1 MIRGYHFVGRT
12 LRDGRPV
19 PADGEWLEHVGP
31 LEMCQSGLHGCQHP
45 FDALSYAPG
54 ATLCLVD
61 LDGEMIEQD
70 DKIVARRRRIVQRM
84 DATMLLWDAA
94 RASARDVLHLWPAP
108 EVVRQ
113 YLATGDESLRT
124 RAGAATRAAARD
136 ASWDAARDAAWD
148 AARDA
153 ARDAAWAAQRD
164 RFAVMVTAAFAS
176 LERA

>member
-1 MIRGYHFVGRT
+1 MIRAYHFVGLT

-61 LDGEMIEQD
+61 LDGEMIERD

-136 ASWDAARDAAWD
+136 VSWAVS
-148 AARDA
+148 
-153 ARDAAWAAQRD
+153 WAVQRD

>member
-1 MIRGYHFVGRT
+1 MIRVYHFVGRT

-61 LDGEMIEQD
+61 LDGEMIERD

-124 RAGAATRAAARD
+124 RVGAASWAAARAAAG
-136 ASWDAARDAAWD
+136 WDAAGD
-148 AARDA
+148 
-153 ARDAAWAAQRD
+153 AQRD

>member
-1 MIRGYHFVGRT
+1 MIRVYHFVGRT

-61 LDGEMIEQD
+61 LDGEMIERD

-124 RAGAATRAAARD
+124 RVG
-136 ASWDAARDAAWD
+136 
-148 AARDA
+148 DA